1 MINIYQHTSYRD
13 FLKEFYEN
21 KKQQHSY
28 YSYQYIADKA
38 GYKSKSFFRDLI
50 LGNKN
55 LTIPSLFKLN
65 QVLQLGHKEF
75 EFLSN
80 LVHYEQGE
88 GQEEKDYFLDKII
101 HSKVNSKLKKI
112 ALDQY
117 EFYSEWY
124 HNVVRELVLEFNIK
138 TPEAIATTIT
148 PNMSIKDAKSSL
160 LLLERLKLIQKTK
173 NGYFSPDKIITTGNY
188 VTSKSIS
195 TFHHKSLALAQAKL
209 KDIKG
214 AAKDYSAVVLSI
226 SKENYPKLQKEIQ
239 KFRKRI
245 LHLADLE
252 ENAQKVMQINVQMYP
267 LSQTINTPSAQ
278 KS

>member
-1 MINIYQHTSYRD
+1 MINIYQFTSYRD
-13 FLKEFYEN
+13 FLKEFYEE
-21 KKQQHSY
+21 KKNEYSY

-65 QVLQLGHKEF
+65 QVLELNHKEF
-75 EFLSN
+75 EFLTN
-80 LVHYEQGE
+80 LVHYEQAE

-101 HSKVNSKLKKI
+101 DSKVNSKLKKI

-117 EFYSEWY
+117 EFYNEWY
-124 HNVVRELVLEFNIK
+124 HNIVRELVLEFNID
-138 TPEAIATTIT
+138 TPERIAQTIT
-148 PNMSIKDAKSSL
+148 PNISIENAKSSL
-160 LLLERLKLIQKTK
+160 LLLERLNLIEKNE
-173 NGYFSPDKIITTGNY
+173 NGYFSPDRIISTGNY
-188 VTSKSIS
+188 VSSKSIS
-195 TFHHKSLALAQAKL
+195 TFHQKSLALAQARL
-209 KDIKG
+209 KDVKG

-226 SKENYPKLQKEIQ
+226 SKKNYPKLQEEIQ

-252 ENAQKVMQINVQMYP
+252 ENSQKIMQINVQMYP
-267 LSQTINTPSAQ
+267 LSQTINTSSAQ